1 MSDDP
6 MRFYREGGLRKQV
19 LEEIRLH
26 TSLTTQNW
34 VHALLNTYLPHAEK
48 EDVRQAKKA
57 TKQTHHSG
65 WLTPGR
71 AACIRNTVRKHPEWG
86 KKEQVEKVAAELRK
100 VSLLPNPQ
108 KSDDILN
115 EEFAAYLT
123 PPLAEDVRKAIIRVL
138 EKARLR

>member
-1 MSDDP
+1 MPDDP
-6 MRFYREGGLRKQV
+6 MRFFREGGLRKQV
-19 LEEIRLH
+19 LEEIRLR
-26 TSLTTQNW
+26 TSLTTQDW
-34 VHALLNTYLPHAEK
+34 VHALLDAYLPHAEH
-48 EDVRQAKKA
+48 EDAQQSRKLS
-57 TKQTHHSG
+57 KQTHHTG
-65 WLTPGR
+65 WMTPGR
-71 AACIRNTVRKHPEWG
+71 AACIKNTVRKHPEWG